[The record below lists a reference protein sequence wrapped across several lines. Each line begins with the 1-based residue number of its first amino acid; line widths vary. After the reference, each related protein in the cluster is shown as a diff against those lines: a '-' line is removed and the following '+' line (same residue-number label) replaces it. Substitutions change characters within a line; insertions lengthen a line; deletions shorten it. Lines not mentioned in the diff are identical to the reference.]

1 MGKVSLLFL
10 SPTNPDPSPG
20 QHVPTCNPLF
30 LYIHRVL
37 DRRSFALDPDKTRE
51 GRTRMWYGFD
61 RNWCTIVYPSC
72 RFSVCVQLQSN
83 FLLIWNVDVELHLR
97 FFIAEF
103 NRFDY
108 FLKFLILKGKIKG
121 TKEFD
126 CSIRCKKK
134 NL

>member
-37 DRRSFALDPDKTRE
+37 DRRSFALDPDKTRG

-61 RNWCTIVYPSC
+61 RNWCTQSC
-72 RFSVCVQLQSN
+72 TQLVDSPMCAFNSN
-83 FLLIWNVDVELHLR
+83 GTL
-97 FFIAEF
+97 
-103 NRFDY
+103 DY
-108 FLKFLILKGKIKG
+108 
-121 TKEFD
+121 
-126 CSIRCKKK
+126 
-134 NL
+134 